1 MIDRMNKVH
10 TMSTNKV
17 YKSQWTLFE
26 AWCIER
32 RTDPL
37 SATAVLISDF
47 LLYLFKER
55 NLQVK
60 SIEGY
65 RSALTFILKRASG
78 YDLSQCDIISD
89 LIRGF
94 KLERPRRPRVEVQWD
109 ISVVLRF
116 LQTDTFKFESVSPR
130 WLTWKALFLVALAAG
145 KRRSE
150 LHALERESVAFG
162 PDASSVQLKPHP
174 RFLSKTHISAGGVA
188 TLQQVSIPALP
199 SVDPDTPSLCPVRT
213 LQRYIEVSDL
223 YRSPG
228 QRALFVSFV
237 KSIDREISPQTI
249 SSYIKQLIVAAYRA
263 INDWPDTETVNKF
276 NIKAH
281 QVRHVAH
288 SLGQLGNLPLSDII
302 RTGGWTSS
310 NMFIRHY
317 LQHLSNDSVTAL
329 QSVGTF
335 VAIENVFQHKPVTQF

>member
-1 MIDRMNKVH
+1 
-10 TMSTNKV
+10 MSTNKV

-26 AWCIER
+26 TWCIER

-37 SATAVLISDF
+37 AATAVLISDF

-109 ISVVLRF
+109 LSVVLQF
-116 LQTDTFKFESVSPR
+116 LQSDKFNLDSVSPR
-130 WLTWKALFLVALAAG
+130 WLTWKTLFLVALAAG

-150 LHALERESVAFG
+150 LHALERDSVTFG
-162 PDASSVQLKPHP
+162 PDTSSVQLRPHP
-174 RFLSKTHISAGGVA
+174 RFLSKTHISAGGIA
-188 TLQQVSIPALP
+188 TLQRVSIPALP
-199 SVDPDTPSLCPVRT
+199 SGDSDTVSLCPVRT
-213 LQRYIEVSDL
+213 LQRYIEVSDM

-237 KSIDREISPQTI
+237 KSIDREISPQTNTI
-249 SSYIKQLIVAAYRA
+249 
-263 INDWPDTETVNKF
+263 
-276 NIKAH
+276 
-281 QVRHVAH
+281 
-288 SLGQLGNLPLSDII
+288 GN
-302 RTGGWTSS
+302 
-310 NMFIRHY
+310 
-317 LQHLSNDSVTAL
+317 V
-329 QSVGTF
+329 
-335 VAIENVFQHKPVTQF
+335 